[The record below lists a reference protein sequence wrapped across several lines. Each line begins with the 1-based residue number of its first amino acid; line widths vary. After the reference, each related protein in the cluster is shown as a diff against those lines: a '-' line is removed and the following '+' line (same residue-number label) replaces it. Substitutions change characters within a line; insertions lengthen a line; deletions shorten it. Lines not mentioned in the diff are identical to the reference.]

1 MSAQFF
7 DSFVPKLN
15 WPLGICGHHK
25 REGKGREKTGK
36 QGRFSF
42 GLLNLN
48 ISANVYCLEDI
59 TLILECLLHERH
71 SDAMKQQHCV
81 YDYTITHTVCRM

>member
-7 DSFVPKLN
+7 DNFVLKLT

-36 QGRFSF
+36 QGRFGF
-42 GLLNLN
+42 GLLNLSV
-48 ISANVYCLEDI
+48 SANVCCLEDI
-59 TLILECLLHERH
+59 TLILLCLSRLRVHA
-71 SDAMKQQHCV
+71 S
-81 YDYTITHTVCRM
+81 

>member
-7 DSFVPKLN
+7 DNFVLKLN

-25 REGKGREKTGK
+25 REGKQR
-36 QGRFSF
+36 RFGF

-48 ISANVYCLEDI
+48 ISANVCCLEDI

-71 SDAMKQQHCV
+71 SNAVKQQQCM